1 MVELLD
7 GRYPTLVFPAEG
19 PYDRN
24 FSRFVGL
31 LFIIGIIDVG
41 LELERVPYL
50 EAVLLSKFFVNH
62 GHVLVFRLNVSAFS
76 QLEGFGAKAIIQG
89 RVIGPCQHSSLTEA
103 TLTVGINS
111 WQALLG
117 NQFLVH

>member
-19 PYDRN
+19 PHDGD

-62 GHVLVFRLNVSAFS
+62 GHVLVFRLNVTAFS

-89 RVIGPCQHSSLTEA
+89 RVIGPGQHSSLTEA
-103 TLTVGINS
+103 TLTVGINP
-111 WQALLG
+111 W
-117 NQFLVH
+117 